1 MTRPIIVWFRRDLRT
16 DDHPA
21 LYHAS
26 RTGAQVIP
34 LFIFDTELIGMLP
47 CDGAAFNF
55 QAQALSSLGTEVSGL
70 GGKLVTRSGRPL
82 SVHRSLIQEVR
93 PFALYYN
100 RDYEPYARER
110 DRQVEDLYRNAGIEV
125 TSFSDVV
132 VHEPDEVLTG
142 KGEPYVVF
150 TPYANTWKK
159 LAHPGPLRK
168 PGRISTPSLASQRVL
183 GASELRKELRI
194 PNPAF
199 IGGSDPANRRWRS
212 FLHGTIQG
220 YSVSR
225 DIPAKDGTS
234 KISAY
239 LRFGCISPRRVLA
252 DCEKALL
259 DAPPSHR
266 LSINKFIDE
275 LIWREF
281 YQAVLFQFPGLV
293 NRNYREEF
301 DTMPWRYDKKL
312 FTAWSGGKTG
322 FPLVDAGMRQL
333 NETGW
338 MHNRVRMIV
347 ASFLTKDLL
356 HDWQHGAKYFEQKLM
371 DIETASNNGGWQWAA
386 STGVDPKPLRIFN
399 PRLQS
404 ERFDPDGVYIKR
416 YVPELRNVPAKFIHA
431 PHTMPPVLQKEI
443 GCVIGRDYPVPIVD
457 HAAASAEYKRIF
469 RMVKSGR

>member
-1 MTRPIIVWFRRDLRT
+1 M
-16 DDHPA
+16 
-21 LYHAS
+21 
-26 RTGAQVIP
+26 
-34 LFIFDTELIGMLP
+34 
-47 CDGAAFNF
+47 
-55 QAQALSSLGTEVSGL
+55 
-70 GGKLVTRSGRPL
+70 
-82 SVHRSLIQEVR
+82 
-93 PFALYYN
+93 
-100 RDYEPYARER
+100 
-110 DRQVEDLYRNAGIEV
+110 
-125 TSFSDVV
+125 
-132 VHEPDEVLTG
+132 
-142 KGEPYVVF
+142 
-150 TPYANTWKK
+150 
-159 LAHPGPLRK
+159 
-168 PGRISTPSLASQRVL
+168 L

>member
-168 PGRISTPSLASQRVL
+168 LGRIR
-183 GASELRKELRI
+183 
-194 PNPAF
+194 
-199 IGGSDPANRRWRS
+199 
-212 FLHGTIQG
+212 H
-220 YSVSR
+220 
-225 DIPAKDGTS
+225 
-234 KISAY
+234 
-239 LRFGCISPRRVLA
+239 
-252 DCEKALL
+252 
-259 DAPPSHR
+259 
-266 LSINKFIDE
+266 
-275 LIWREF
+275 
-281 YQAVLFQFPGLV
+281 
-293 NRNYREEF
+293 
-301 DTMPWRYDKKL
+301 
-312 FTAWSGGKTG
+312 
-322 FPLVDAGMRQL
+322 
-333 NETGW
+333 
-338 MHNRVRMIV
+338 
-347 ASFLTKDLL
+347 
-356 HDWQHGAKYFEQKLM
+356 
-371 DIETASNNGGWQWAA
+371 
-386 STGVDPKPLRIFN
+386 
-399 PRLQS
+399 
-404 ERFDPDGVYIKR
+404 
-416 YVPELRNVPAKFIHA
+416 
-431 PHTMPPVLQKEI
+431 PH
-443 GCVIGRDYPVPIVD
+443 
-457 HAAASAEYKRIF
+457 
-469 RMVKSGR
+469 